1 MCMEHNDIKKVRAT
15 IRAQIDH
22 ESNSASS
29 IVSVLAVSP
38 PTDAARQLADG
49 EKWMAQQE
57 EKCRSARSSQ
67 YIHHS
72 SSSFIIHHHNYSSL
86 YNNNNNIFLLFY
98 VVDDDDLFRKFA
110 TRKCLYSNEPN
121 NVPGGMSLV
130 IVGTNLNFGGQR
142 GSAAFFTILPFVY
155 ALDRIGKHGSLSMQP
170 F

>member
-1 MCMEHNDIKKVRAT
+1 MRSITSATGVTPNFFEHKASTWVCMEHSEIKKVRAT

-38 PTDAARQLADG
+38 PKDAARQLADG

-72 SSSFIIHHHNYSSL
+72 SSFYSSSSSSL
-86 YNNNNNIFLLFY
+86 SFFSNNNNNIFLFFMLLTMMIFFENS
-98 VVDDDDLFRKFA
+98 L
-110 TRKCLYSNEPN
+110 LG
-121 NVPGGMSLV
+121 NVCTLMSPTTSLV
-130 IVGTNLNFGGQR
+130 ECR
-142 GSAAFFTILPFVY
+142 W
-155 ALDRIGKHGSLSMQP
+155 
-170 F
+170 